1 MSILVKTFVEE
12 FKTKKIKNSTAMPN
26 AVGDYVNK
34 TLEIK
39 TYLPFLTKRS
49 IVNSLVSGNI
59 EEVDGVKKV
68 DSISQY
74 ISFVVAAITA
84 HTNLEFDTTDI
95 YGDYDLLAESGLL
108 PYVIAEFKTSYDE
121 LDILLKMAIADEMA
135 TNNLNAIIGKFLNGV
150 LYKLDGVVDAAKVFA
165 EKANLSKILGEDFKK
180 EDITKLIGFVDKL
193 K

>member
-108 PYVIAEFKTSYDE
+108 PYIIAEFKTSYDE

-150 LYKLDGVVDAAKVFA
+150 LGKLDGVVDAAKAFA
-165 EKANLSKILGEDFKK
+165 EKADLSKILGEDFKK

>member
-150 LYKLDGVVDAAKVFA
+150 LDKLDGVVDAAKVFA